1 MQKVQFLTD
10 VEFQV
15 SDMYGDPIHWALLG
29 ITPELSKVVETCAR
43 VCYRSEGKIKEGSS
57 DSLFAKLS
65 RSGHYSTFEHSN
77 IVIAIKDS
85 NQYVADQILEIISF
99 YPLITVVPFYD
110 GGMYILRCNAR
121 TIVEM
126 FEDNMFNTW
135 TGCHL
140 MNNPILLVMLGLRK
154 FLPVKMF
161 DKFTIKFK
169 DFYVNESWEVIEQK
183 DKEYINDV
191 PNVQVVHIDDF
202 PWQNS
207 LDKVLAEKLSVATL
221 IVDMNRQIS
230 HQFVRHRMSSYSQE
244 SQRYVDLSNR
254 FDYMVSDKEISSKVF
269 DVYPD
274 FICGC
279 MSKIQMSYNDMM
291 RLESIFY
298 RSIREAGFKPEV
310 ARGVLPNDCKTR
322 IAVTRTIEQW
332 RHYFGLRIESHAQ
345 SLHRELAKNML
356 EAIQKNSYW
365 LVDLKGE

>member
-1 MQKVQFLTD
+1 MQNVQFLDD
-10 VEFQV
+10 VEFQC
-15 SDMYGDPIHWALLG
+15 SDNYGDPVYWALLG
-29 ITPELSKVVETCAR
+29 ITPELSKVIETCAR
-43 VCYRSEGKIKEGSS
+43 VCYRSEGKMKENSS
-57 DSLFAKLS
+57 DALFAKLS
-65 RSGHYSTFEHSN
+65 KSGHYSTFEHSN

-85 NQYVADQILEIISF
+85 DRYIADNIIELISC
-99 YPLITVVPFYD
+99 YPLITVVPMYLQD
-110 GGMYILRCNAR
+110 MYILKLNAR
-121 TIVEM
+121 TVVEM
-126 FEDNMFNTW
+126 FDDNMSNTW
-135 TGCHL
+135 VGCHL
-140 MNNPILLVMLGLRK
+140 MNNPILPVMLNLRK

-161 DKFTIKFK
+161 DKF
-169 DFYVNESWEVIEQK
+169 VIDEHWTVTEEK
-183 DKEYINDV
+183 DKEYINNV
-191 PNVQVVHIDDF
+191 PNVQVVHIDNF

-207 LDKVLAEKLSVATL
+207 LVKPQAEKLAVATL

-244 SQRYVDLSNR
+244 SQRYVDLSDR
-254 FDYMVSDKEISSKVF
+254 FDYMVSDKNISSTVF

-274 FICGC
+274 SICGC

-298 RSIREAGFKPEV
+298 KSIREAGFKPEV

-332 RHYFGLRIESHAQ
+332 RHYFGLRIEKHAQ
-345 SLHRELAKNML
+345 SLHQELAKNML

>member
-15 SDMYGDPIHWALLG
+15 SDMYGDPVYWSLLG
-29 ITPELSKVVETCAR
+29 ITPELSKVIETCAR

-77 IVIAIKDS
+77 IVIAIQNS
-85 NQYVADQILEIISF
+85 NQYVADQILEMVSF
-99 YPLITVVPFYD
+99 YPLITVVPFYNS
-110 GGMYILRCNAR
+110 GMYILKCNAR

-126 FEDNMFNTW
+126 FEDNVSNTW

-140 MNNPILLVMLGLRK
+140 MNNPIVPVMLGLRK

-161 DKFTIKFK
+161 DKFVI
-169 DFYVNESWEVIEQK
+169 NEPWQITEEK
-183 DKEYINDV
+183 DKKYINDV
-191 PNVQVVHIDDF
+191 SNVQVVHIDDF

-244 SQRYVDLSNR
+244 SQRYVELSNR
-254 FDYMVSDKEISSKVF
+254 FDYMVSDKNLSLEVF

-274 FICGC
+274 NICGC
-279 MSKIQMSYNDMM
+279 MSKIQMSYRDMM

-298 RSIREAGFKPEV
+298 KSIRDAGFKPEV

-332 RHYFGLRIESHAQ
+332 RHYFGLRLDSHTQ

-365 LVDLKGE
+365 LADLKGE